1 MTIDPVVLDVGV
13 VTMYTPGNIMKS
25 GSSSDAGVPNI
36 PAGNTTYVLDMAQ
49 QSPAWQQTA
58 PMAPPRAFHNLTVLP
73 DGNVLA
79 TGGDLT
85 LDGSS
90 ISQAVY
96 QAELWSQ
103 TPQTGSTLSLDQLP
117 SVSHPT

>member
-25 GSSSDAGVPNI
+25 GTSSDAGVPNI
-36 PAGNTTYVLDMAQ
+36 PAGNTTYVLDMTQ
-49 QSPAWQQTA
+49 PSPAWQQKA
-58 PMAPPRAFHNLTVLP
+58 PMAAPRAYHNLTVLP
-73 DGNVLA
+73 DGNVVA
-79 TGGDLT
+79 TGGELT

-96 QAELWSQ
+96 QGAM
-103 TPQTGSTLSLDQLP
+103 LSP
-117 SVSHPT
+117 AA